1 MLSSPTLGKWSD
13 TAKNKSLTLRADSV
27 AVGGPAASLPPVLVA
42 GNTGDMLGHVCGRQ
56 GPLARPLEAAR
67 PACSTT
73 RPSRSRSP
81 GSGRTGP
88 NPDPGPKT
96 LKIPKNRQLLKCFV
110 LLENWAESYLDRYI
124 SPCGFVC
131 DDYNLKFCNFK
142 I

>member
-1 MLSSPTLGKWSD
+1 MLSIKFLSD
-13 TAKNKSLTLRADSV
+13 PAKNKSLTTGAYST
-27 AVGGPAASLPPVLVA
+27 AVGGPGDPLTPVLVS

-88 NPDPGPKT
+88 NPDPGPKIS
-96 LKIPKNRQLLKCFV
+96 KIPQNRQLLKCFV
-110 LLENWAESYLDRYI
+110 LLENVTGYHLWICI
-124 SPCGFVC
+124 SHRAASFAMIIV
-131 DDYNLKFCNFK
+131 
-142 I
+142 